1 MTEPP
6 VFKDHFSSVAQDY
19 ARFRPGYPA
28 ALFSTLAGLAP
39 ARELAWDC
47 ATGNGQAAVH
57 LAGHFAR
64 VVATDLSSEQ
74 LGRAI
79 AAPRIEYRRAG
90 AEESGLD
97 PASVDL
103 ITVAQAVHW
112 FDFDRFYAEARRVL
126 VERGVIAVWT
136 YHRALA
142 DPDIQAVTER
152 FRERVGG
159 DWPAER
165 RWVEEQYRSLPFPF
179 AEIVIEPLVHEE
191 AWDLERLLGYLS
203 TWSAVTQYRLRTSRD
218 AVAEVRP
225 ELEAAWGDPAQV
237 RLLRWPI
244 HLRVGRA

>member
-1 MTEPP
+1 MAEPP
-6 VFKDHFSSVAQDY
+6 AFKDHFSSVARDY
-19 ARFRPGYPA
+19 ARFRPGYPS

-39 ARELAWDC
+39 ARDLAWDC

-57 LAGHFAR
+57 LAEHFDR
-64 VVATDLSSEQ
+64 VVATDLSQEQ
-74 LGRAI
+74 LERAI

-90 AEESGLD
+90 AEQSGLD
-97 PASVDL
+97 PGSVDL

-126 VERGVIAVWT
+126 VPKGVIAVWT

-142 DPDIQAVTER
+142 DPEIQAVTER
-152 FRERVGG
+152 FRQRVEG
-159 DWPAER
+159 DWPPER
-165 RWVEEQYRSLPFPF
+165 RWVEEQYRTLPFPF
-179 AEIVIEPLVHEE
+179 AEIAIEPLVHGE

-203 TWSAVTQYRLRTSRD
+203 TWSAVTQYRRRTGRD

-225 ELEAAWGDPAQV
+225 ELEAAWGEPAQT

>member
-1 MTEPP
+1 MAEPP

-28 ALFSTLAGLAP
+28 ALFSTLAGIAP
-39 ARELAWDC
+39 GRGLAWDC
-47 ATGNGQAAVH
+47 ATGNGQAALH
-57 LAGHFAR
+57 LAGHFSR
-64 VVATDLSSEQ
+64 VIATDLSQEQ
-74 LGRAI
+74 LERAI
-79 AAPRIEYRRAG
+79 PAPRVEYRRAG
-90 AEESGLD
+90 AEASGLD
-97 PASVDL
+97 PSSVDL

-126 VERGVIAVWT
+126 ADRGVIAVWT

-142 DPDIQAVTER
+142 DPEIQAATER

-159 DWPAER
+159 DWPPER
-165 RWVEEQYRSLPFPF
+165 RWVEEQYRTLPFPF
-179 AEIVIEPLVHEE
+179 AEIAIEPLVHEE

-203 TWSAVTQYRLRTSRD
+203 TWSAVIQYRRRTGRD

-225 ELEAAWGDPAQV
+225 ELEAAWGEPAQT
-237 RLLRWPI
+237 RRLRWPI

>member
-1 MTEPP
+1 MAEPP

-39 ARELAWDC
+39 ARDLAWDC
-47 ATGNGQAAVH
+47 ATGNGQAALH
-57 LAGHFAR
+57 LAEHFAR
-64 VVATDLSSEQ
+64 VVATDLSQEQ

-126 VERGVIAVWT
+126 VARGVIAVWT

-142 DPDIQAVTER
+142 DPEIQAVSER
-152 FRERVGG
+152 FRQRVEG
-159 DWPAER
+159 DWPPER
-165 RWVEEQYRSLPFPF
+165 RWVEEHYRTLPLPF
-179 AEIVIEPLVHEE
+179 AEIAVAPLLHEE
-191 AWDLERLLGYLS
+191 WWDLERLLGYLS
-203 TWSAVTQYRLRTSRD
+203 TWSAVSQYRRRTGHD
-218 AVAEVRP
+218 AVAELRP
-225 ELEAAWGDPAQV
+225 ELEAAWGDPGQS